1 VYVLYLVEL
10 SGGLGA
16 TPLDTELL
24 DVADRLNMPVGVD
37 VAKIVSVLGALPTVA
52 AVAGVTAVVL
62 AVHRRVAQVIVLLA
76 SLGLIYAA
84 VHITKAAVDRPRPA
98 DPLVETSL
106 SAYPS
111 GHAAYATVWIAV
123 AVMLTRRLGLA
134 AALVVGGTAIAAAV
148 GLSRIYLRVHY
159 WSDVAGGWG
168 IGVGI
173 FGLLTA
179 IALIVDYI
187 RNNGGERAPEPRAPV
202 ARAER

>member
-1 VYVLYLVEL
+1 MR
-10 SGGLGA
+10 SGGSGHTFTSL
-16 TPLDTELL
+16 
-24 DVADRLNMPVGVD
+24 
-37 VAKIVSVLGALPTVA
+37 
-52 AVAGVTAVVL
+52 VAGSTRTCQML
-62 AVHRRVAQVIVLLA
+62 AP
-76 SLGLIYAA
+76 LI
-84 VHITKAAVDRPRPA
+84 
-98 DPLVETSL
+98 
-106 SAYPS
+106 
-111 GHAAYATVWIAV
+111 
-123 AVMLTRRLGLA
+123 
-134 AALVVGGTAIAAAV
+134 VGGTAIAAAV